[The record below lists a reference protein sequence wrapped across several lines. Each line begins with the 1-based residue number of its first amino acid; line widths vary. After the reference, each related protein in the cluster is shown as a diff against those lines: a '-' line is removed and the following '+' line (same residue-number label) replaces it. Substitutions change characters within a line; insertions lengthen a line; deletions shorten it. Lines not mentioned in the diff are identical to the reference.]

1 MEKRITGIA
10 VSPGIAIGKVYLFEK
25 KEVEINKCP
34 CKNPEEEKAKLIE
47 GRNKTKEQL
56 QKIRET
62 TAKKVSEEKA
72 AIFDAH
78 ITLLEDEDL
87 LQEVNDIITDE
98 KVSADY
104 ALSRG
109 IEVYRQ
115 ILSDV
120 QDEYLRERAGD
131 LADIADRW
139 IRNLLGE
146 KILELSEVP
155 ENSIIVARDLTP
167 SDTANLNLENTL
179 GFITEI
185 GGRTSHTSIM
195 ARSLEIP
202 AVVGIGSIIK
212 EIKSISNK
220 GNDLSIILNGN
231 TGGVIIEP
239 TEKSIEEC
247 KKLKEE
253 FDKSRALLKEY
264 AHRDAISKDGTKIRV
279 YANIGS
285 PADLGGALKNGADGI
300 GLYRTEFLFMENTD
314 FPTEEEQFKAY
325 KEVVE
330 AMSGHTVTIR
340 TMDIGGDKHLPYL
353 DMPVEENP
361 ALGWR
366 ALRICLDKPAI
377 IKTQFRA
384 LLRAS
389 AFGKVKIMLPMI
401 VSIEELRKAKAI
413 FNDCKLELIKENIT
427 FNESL
432 ELGIMIETPSVI
444 FRAESFARESDFF
457 SIGTNDLT
465 QYTLASDRGNEKI
478 ASICDPYNPSVL
490 IAIKMAIDGA
500 HSSGIIISMCGEL
513 AGDLLAVP
521 LLFGLGLDV
530 FSISAISIPEV
541 KKMIISLDKSECAM
555 LAKRVLTLS
564 TSEEVKAELLRFMEI
579 HERGD
584 TISY

>member
-1 MEKRITGIA
+1 MERKITGIG

-34 CKNPEEEKAKLIE
+34 CKNPEEEKTKLIE
-47 GRNKTKEQL
+47 ARDKTKEQL

-104 ALSRG
+104 ALSKG

-146 KILELSEVP
+146 KILELSDVP
-155 ENSIIVARDLTP
+155 PNSIIIARDLTP

-202 AVVGIGSIIK
+202 AVVGIGSIMKDI
-212 EIKSISNK
+212 NPAD
-220 GNDLSIILNGN
+220 NDLTIILNGN

-247 KKLKEE
+247 EKLKDE
-253 FDKSRALLKEY
+253 FDRNRALLKEF

-366 ALRICLDKPAI
+366 ALRICLDRQSI

-401 VSIEELRKAKAI
+401 VSMEELRKAKSI
-413 FNDCKLELIKENIT
+413 FNDCKLELVKENIA
-427 FNESL
+427 FNETL
-432 ELGIMIETPSVI
+432 ELGIMIETPSVV
-444 FRAESFARESDFF
+444 FKAESFARESDFF

-465 QYTLASDRGNEKI
+465 QYTLAADRGNEKI

-530 FSISAISIPEV
+530 FSMSAISIPEV
-541 KKMIISLDKSECAM
+541 KKMIISLDKPECAM
-555 LAKRVLTLS
+555 LAKRVLSLS
-564 TSEEVKAELLRFMEI
+564 TSEEVKAELLRFIEI

>member
-25 KEVEINKCP
+25 KEIEINKCP

-47 GRNKTKEQL
+47 ARDKTKEQL
-56 QKIRET
+56 QKIREN

-104 ALSRG
+104 ALSKG

-139 IRNLLGE
+139 IRNILGE
-146 KILELSEVP
+146 TIVELSDIP
-155 ENSIIVARDLTP
+155 KNSIIIARDLTP

-212 EIKSISNK
+212 DIKAIKTKSDIT
-220 GNDLSIILNGN
+220 IILNGN

-239 TEKSIEEC
+239 SEKSIVEC
-247 KKLKEE
+247 EKLKVE
-253 FDKSRALLKEY
+253 FDKNRALLKEF

-366 ALRICLDKPAI
+366 ALRICLDRQSI

-401 VSIEELRKAKAI
+401 VSLEELRKAKAI
-413 FNDCKLELIKENIT
+413 FNDCKLELMKENVA
-427 FNESL
+427 FNEAL
-432 ELGIMIETPSVI
+432 ELGIMIETPSVV
-444 FRAESFARESDFF
+444 FKSESFARESDFF

-465 QYTLASDRGNEKI
+465 QYTLAADRGNEKI

-530 FSISAISIPEV
+530 FSMSAISIPEV
-541 KKMIISLDKSECAM
+541 KKMIISLDKPECAM
-555 LAKRVLTLS
+555 LAKRVLSLS

-579 HERGD
+579 HERGE

>member
-25 KEVEINKCP
+25 KEIEINKCP

-47 GRNKTKEQL
+47 ARNKTKEQL
-56 QKIRET
+56 QKIRDN

-104 ALSRG
+104 ALSKG

-139 IRNLLGE
+139 IRNILGE
-146 KILELSEVP
+146 TIVELSDIP
-155 ENSIIVARDLTP
+155 KNSIIIARDLTP

-212 EIKSISNK
+212 DIKDIK
-220 GNDLSIILNGN
+220 TKKDLTIILNGN

-239 TEKSIEEC
+239 SEKSIEEC
-247 KKLKEE
+247 EKLKIE
-253 FDKSRALLKEY
+253 FDKNRALLKEF
-264 AHRDAISKDGTKIRV
+264 AHRDAVSKDGTKIRV

-353 DMPVEENP
+353 DMPAEENP

-366 ALRICLDKPAI
+366 ALRICLDRQSI

-401 VSIEELRKAKAI
+401 VSLEELRKAKAI
-413 FNDCKLELIKENIT
+413 FNDCKLELMKENVA
-427 FNESL
+427 FNEAL
-432 ELGIMIETPSVI
+432 ELGIMIETPSVV
-444 FRAESFARESDFF
+444 FKSESFARESDFF

-465 QYTLASDRGNEKI
+465 QYTLAADRGNEKI

-530 FSISAISIPEV
+530 FSMSAISIPEV
-541 KKMIISLDKSECAM
+541 KKMIISLDKPECAM
-555 LAKRVLTLS
+555 LAKRVLSLS

>member
-1 MEKRITGIA
+1 MEKRISGIG
-10 VSPGIAIGKVYLFEK
+10 VSPGIAIGKVYLLLK
-25 KEVEINKCP
+25 KDIVVSKCP
-34 CKNPEEEKAKLIE
+34 CANVAEEQKKLLE
-47 GRNKTKEQL
+47 ARNKTKEQL
-56 QKIRET
+56 LKIRET

-87 LQEVNDIITDE
+87 LEEVNNIIADD
-98 KVSADY
+98 KVCAEY
-104 ALSRG
+104 ALSQG
-109 IEVYRQ
+109 IEVYTK
-115 ILSDV
+115 ILSEV
-120 QDEYLRERAGD
+120 EDEYLRERAGD
-131 LADIADRW
+131 LVDISDRW
-139 IRNLLGE
+139 IRNIQGE
-146 KILELSEVP
+146 EITDISNLPKDSVV
-155 ENSIIVARDLTP
+155 VARDLTP
-167 SDTANLNLENTL
+167 SDTANLDLDNTL

-195 ARSLEIP
+195 ARSLELP
-202 AVVGIGSIIK
+202 AVVGIGEILKDLENNQTII
-212 EIKSISNK
+212 I
-220 GNDLSIILNGN
+220 NGN
-231 TGGVIIEP
+231 TGAVIIDPSKE
-239 TEKSIEEC
+239 SIDEC
-247 KKLKEE
+247 LKLKDE
-253 FDKSRALLKEY
+253 FDKKRALLKEY
-264 AHRDAISKDGTKIRV
+264 AHKDAVSKDGTKIRV

-285 PADLGGALKNGADGI
+285 PADLGGVLKNGADGI

-325 KEVVE
+325 KEVAV

-340 TMDIGGDKHLPYL
+340 TMDIGGDKYLPYL
-353 DMPVEENP
+353 EMPKEENP

-366 ALRICLDKPAI
+366 ALRICLDKTSI
-377 IKTQFRA
+377 IRTQFRA

-389 AFGKVKIMLPMI
+389 AFGKIKIMLPMI
-401 VSIEELRKAKAI
+401 VSLEELRKAKAI
-413 FNDCKLELIKENIT
+413 FNECKFELVKENIA

-432 ELGIMIETPSVI
+432 ELGMMIETPSVV
-444 FRAESFARESDFF
+444 FRAEAFAREADFF

-500 HSSGIIISMCGEL
+500 HANGIIISMCGEL

-530 FSISAISIPEV
+530 FSMSAISIPEV
-541 KKMIISLDKSECAM
+541 KKMIISLDKTECKM
-555 LAKRVLTLS
+555 LAKRVLTLD
-564 TSEEVKAELLRFMEI
+564 TADEVKAELLRFLEI
-579 HERGD
+579 HEKGE

>member
-25 KEVEINKCP
+25 KEIEINKCP

-47 GRNKTKEQL
+47 ARDKTKEQL

-139 IRNLLGE
+139 IRNILGE
-146 KILELSEVP
+146 TIVELSDIP
-155 ENSIIVARDLTP
+155 KNSIIIARDLTP

-212 EIKSISNK
+212 DIKAIKTKSDIT
-220 GNDLSIILNGN
+220 IILNGN

-239 TEKSIEEC
+239 SEKSIEEC
-247 KKLKEE
+247 EKLKVE
-253 FDKSRALLKEY
+253 FDRNRALLKEF

-366 ALRICLDKPAI
+366 ALRICLDRQSI

-401 VSIEELRKAKAI
+401 VSLEELRKAKAI
-413 FNDCKLELIKENIT
+413 FNDCKLELMKENVA
-427 FNESL
+427 FNEAL
-432 ELGIMIETPSVI
+432 ELGIMIETPSVV
-444 FRAESFARESDFF
+444 FKSESFARESDFF

-465 QYTLASDRGNEKI
+465 QYTLAADRGNEKI

-530 FSISAISIPEV
+530 FSMSAISIPEV
-541 KKMIISLDKSECAM
+541 KKMIISLDKPECAM
-555 LAKRVLTLS
+555 LAKRVLSLS

-579 HERGD
+579 HERGE

>member
-25 KEVEINKCP
+25 KEIEINKCP

-47 GRNKTKEQL
+47 ARDKTKEQL
-56 QKIRET
+56 QKIREN

-139 IRNLLGE
+139 IRNILGE
-146 KILELSEVP
+146 TIVELSDIP
-155 ENSIIVARDLTP
+155 KNSIIIARDLTP

-212 EIKSISNK
+212 DIKDIKTKSDIT
-220 GNDLSIILNGN
+220 IIVNGN

-239 TEKSIEEC
+239 SEKSIEEC
-247 KKLKEE
+247 EKLKVE
-253 FDKSRALLKEY
+253 FDKNRALLKEF

-366 ALRICLDKPAI
+366 ALRICLDRQSI

-401 VSIEELRKAKAI
+401 VSLEELRKAKAI
-413 FNDCKLELIKENIT
+413 FNDCKLELMKENVA
-427 FNESL
+427 FNEAL
-432 ELGIMIETPSVI
+432 ELGIMIETPSVV
-444 FRAESFARESDFF
+444 FKSESFARESDFF

-465 QYTLASDRGNEKI
+465 QYTLAADRGNEKI

-530 FSISAISIPEV
+530 FSMSAISIPEV
-541 KKMIISLDKSECAM
+541 KKMIISLDKPECAM
-555 LAKRVLTLS
+555 LAKRVLSLS

-579 HERGD
+579 HERGE

>member
-10 VSPGIAIGKVYLFEK
+10 VSPGIAIGKIYLFEK
-25 KEVEINKCP
+25 KEIEINKCP

-47 GRNKTKEQL
+47 ARNKTKEQL

-104 ALSRG
+104 ALSKG

-139 IRNLLGE
+139 IRNILGE
-146 KILELSEVP
+146 TIVELSDIP
-155 ENSIIVARDLTP
+155 KNSIIIARDLTP

-212 EIKSISNK
+212 DIKDIK
-220 GNDLSIILNGN
+220 TKKDLTIILNGN

-239 TEKSIEEC
+239 SEKSIEEC
-247 KKLKEE
+247 EKLKIE
-253 FDKSRALLKEY
+253 FDKNRALLKEF
-264 AHRDAISKDGTKIRV
+264 AHRDAVSKDGTKIRV

-353 DMPVEENP
+353 DMPAEENP

-366 ALRICLDKPAI
+366 ALRICLDRQSI

-401 VSIEELRKAKAI
+401 VSLEELRKAKAI
-413 FNDCKLELIKENIT
+413 FNDCKLELMKENVA
-427 FNESL
+427 FNEAL
-432 ELGIMIETPSVI
+432 ELGIMIETPSVV
-444 FRAESFARESDFF
+444 FKSESFARESDFF

-465 QYTLASDRGNEKI
+465 QYTLAADRGNEKI

-530 FSISAISIPEV
+530 FSMSAISIPEV
-541 KKMIISLDKSECAM
+541 KKMIISLDKPECAM
-555 LAKRVLTLS
+555 LAKRVLSLS

>member
-1 MEKRITGIA
+1 MEKRITGIG
-10 VSPGIAIGKVYLFEK
+10 VSPGIAIGKVYLLLK
-25 KEVEINKCP
+25 KELSVSKCP
-34 CKNPEEEKAKLIE
+34 CKEVEAEQAKLLE
-47 GRNKTKEQL
+47 ARNKTKEQL
-56 QKIRET
+56 LKIRET

-87 LQEVNDIITDE
+87 LEEVNNIIADE

-104 ALSRG
+104 ALSQG
-109 IEVYRQ
+109 IDVYTKMLSEVE
-115 ILSDV
+115 
-120 QDEYLRERAGD
+120 DEYLRERAGD
-131 LADIADRW
+131 LADISDRW
-139 IRNLLGE
+139 IRNIQGE
-146 KILELSEVP
+146 DIVDVSNLPKD
-155 ENSIIVARDLTP
+155 SIVIARDLTP
-167 SDTANLNLENTL
+167 SDTANLDLDNTL
-179 GFITEI
+179 AFVTEI

-195 ARSLEIP
+195 ARSLELP
-202 AVVGIGSIIK
+202 AVVGIGELLKDLENEQII
-212 EIKSISNK
+212 IV
-220 GNDLSIILNGN
+220 NGN
-231 TGGVIIEP
+231 TGAVIINPGKE
-239 TEKSIEEC
+239 SIDEC
-247 KKLKEE
+247 LKLKEE
-253 FDKSRALLKEY
+253 FDKKRALLKEY
-264 AHRDAISKDGTKIRV
+264 AHKDAVSKDGTKIRV

-325 KEVVE
+325 KEVAV

-340 TMDIGGDKHLPYL
+340 TMDIGGDKYLPYL
-353 DMPVEENP
+353 DMPKEENP

-366 ALRICLDKPAI
+366 ALRICLDKTAI

-389 AFGKVKIMLPMI
+389 AFGKIKVMLPMI

-413 FNDCKLELIKENIT
+413 FNECKLELMKEDIE
-427 FNESL
+427 FNEAL
-432 ELGIMIETPSVI
+432 ELGMMIETPSVV
-444 FRAESFARESDFF
+444 FRSEAFAREADFF

-490 IAIKMAIDGA
+490 IAIKMAIEGA
-500 HSSGIIISMCGEL
+500 HANGIIISMCGEL

-530 FSISAISIPEV
+530 FSMSAISIPEV
-541 KKMIISLDKSECAM
+541 KKMIISLDKAECQR
-555 LAKRVLTLS
+555 LAKRVISLDTA
-564 TSEEVKAELLRFMEI
+564 EEVKAELLRFLEI
-579 HERGD
+579 HEKGES
-584 TISY
+584 ISY

>member
-25 KEVEINKCP
+25 KDLEINKCP
-34 CKNPEEEKAKLIE
+34 CKNPEEEKVKLIE
-47 GRNKTKEQL
+47 GRNKAKEQL

-104 ALSRG
+104 ALSKG

-115 ILSDV
+115 ILSEV

-139 IRNLLGE
+139 IRNILGE
-146 KILELSEVP
+146 KIIELSDIP
-155 ENSIIVARDLTP
+155 QNSIIVARDLTP

-212 EIKSISNK
+212 EIKPHAD
-220 GNDLSIILNGN
+220 DLTIILNGN

-239 TEKSIEEC
+239 SEKSIEEC

-253 FDKSRALLKEY
+253 FDKNRALLKEF

-353 DMPVEENP
+353 DMPNEENP

-366 ALRICLDKPAI
+366 ALRICLDRQSI

-401 VSIEELRKAKAI
+401 VSLEELRKAKAV
-413 FNDCKLELIKENIT
+413 FNDCKLELIKENIA
-427 FNESL
+427 FNEAL
-432 ELGIMIETPSVI
+432 ELGIMIETPSVV
-444 FRAESFARESDFF
+444 FKSESFARESDFF

-465 QYTLASDRGNEKI
+465 QYTLAADRGNERI

-530 FSISAISIPEV
+530 FSMSAISIPEV
-541 KKMIISLDKSECAM
+541 KKMIISLDKPECAM
-555 LAKRVLTLS
+555 LAKRVLSLS
-564 TSEEVKAELLRFMEI
+564 TAEEVKAELLRFMEI

>member
-25 KEVEINKCP
+25 KEIEINKCP
-34 CKNPEEEKAKLIE
+34 CKNPEEEKTKLIE
-47 GRNKTKEQL
+47 ARDKTKEQL
-56 QKIRET
+56 QKIREN

-139 IRNLLGE
+139 IRNILGE
-146 KILELSEVP
+146 TIVELSDIP
-155 ENSIIVARDLTP
+155 KNSIIIARDLTP

-212 EIKSISNK
+212 DIKDIKTKSDIT
-220 GNDLSIILNGN
+220 IILNGN

-239 TEKSIEEC
+239 SEKSIEEC
-247 KKLKEE
+247 EKLKVE
-253 FDKSRALLKEY
+253 FDRNRALLKEF

-366 ALRICLDKPAI
+366 ALRICLDRQSI

-401 VSIEELRKAKAI
+401 VSLEELRKAKAI
-413 FNDCKLELIKENIT
+413 FNDCKLELMKENVA
-427 FNESL
+427 FNEAL
-432 ELGIMIETPSVI
+432 ELGIMIETPSVV
-444 FRAESFARESDFF
+444 FKSESFARESDFF

-465 QYTLASDRGNEKI
+465 QYTLAADRGNEKI

-530 FSISAISIPEV
+530 FSMSAISIPEV
-541 KKMIISLDKSECAM
+541 KKMIISLDKPECAM
-555 LAKRVLTLS
+555 LAKRVLSLS

>member
-1 MEKRITGIA
+1 MERKITGIG

-34 CKNPEEEKAKLIE
+34 CKNPEEEKTKLIE
-47 GRNKTKEQL
+47 ARDKTKEQL

-104 ALSRG
+104 ALSKG
-109 IEVYRQ
+109 IEVYKQ

-146 KILELSEVP
+146 KIVELSDIP
-155 ENSIIVARDLTP
+155 PNSIIIARDLTP

-202 AVVGIGSIIK
+202 AVVGIGSIMKDI
-212 EIKSISNK
+212 NPDDA
-220 GNDLSIILNGN
+220 DLTVILNGN

-247 KKLKEE
+247 EKLKDE
-253 FDKSRALLKEY
+253 FDRNRALLKEF

-366 ALRICLDKPAI
+366 ALRICLDRQSI

-401 VSIEELRKAKAI
+401 VSMEELRKAKAI
-413 FNDCKLELIKENIT
+413 FNDCKLELVKENIA
-427 FNESL
+427 FNETL
-432 ELGIMIETPSVI
+432 ELGIMIETPSVV
-444 FRAESFARESDFF
+444 FKSESFARESDFF

-465 QYTLASDRGNEKI
+465 QYTLAADRGNEKI

-530 FSISAISIPEV
+530 FSMSAISIPEV
-541 KKMIISLDKSECAM
+541 KKMIISLDKPECAM
-555 LAKRVLTLS
+555 LAKRVLSLS

>member
-10 VSPGIAIGKVYLFEK
+10 VSPGIAIGKIYLFEK
-25 KEVEINKCP
+25 KEIEINKCP

-47 GRNKTKEQL
+47 ARNKTKEQL
-56 QKIRET
+56 QKIRDT

-104 ALSRG
+104 ALSKG

-139 IRNLLGE
+139 IRNILGE
-146 KILELSEVP
+146 TIVELSDIP
-155 ENSIIVARDLTP
+155 KNSIIIARDLTP

-212 EIKSISNK
+212 DIKDIK
-220 GNDLSIILNGN
+220 AKKDLTIILNGN

-239 TEKSIEEC
+239 SEKSIEEC
-247 KKLKEE
+247 EKLKIE
-253 FDKSRALLKEY
+253 FDKNRALLKEF
-264 AHRDAISKDGTKIRV
+264 AHRDAVSKDGTKIRV

-353 DMPVEENP
+353 DMPAEENP

-366 ALRICLDKPAI
+366 ALRICLDRQSI

-401 VSIEELRKAKAI
+401 VSLEELRKAKAI
-413 FNDCKLELIKENIT
+413 FNDCKLELMKENVA
-427 FNESL
+427 FNEAL
-432 ELGIMIETPSVI
+432 ELGIMIETPSVV
-444 FRAESFARESDFF
+444 FKSESFARESDFF

-465 QYTLASDRGNEKI
+465 QYTLAADRGNEKI

-530 FSISAISIPEV
+530 FSMSAISIPEV
-541 KKMIISLDKSECAM
+541 KKMIISLDKPECAM
-555 LAKRVLTLS
+555 LAKRVLSLS

>member
-10 VSPGIAIGKVYLFEK
+10 VSPGIAIGKIYLFEK
-25 KEVEINKCP
+25 KEIEINKCP

-47 GRNKTKEQL
+47 ARNKTKEQL
-56 QKIRET
+56 QKIRDT

-104 ALSRG
+104 ALSKG

-139 IRNLLGE
+139 IRNILGE
-146 KILELSEVP
+146 TIVELSDIP
-155 ENSIIVARDLTP
+155 KNSIIIARDLTP

-212 EIKSISNK
+212 DIKDIK
-220 GNDLSIILNGN
+220 TKNDLTIILNGN

-239 TEKSIEEC
+239 SEKSIEEC
-247 KKLKEE
+247 EKLKIE
-253 FDKSRALLKEY
+253 FDKNRTLLKEF
-264 AHRDAISKDGTKIRV
+264 AHRDAVSKDGTKIRV

-353 DMPVEENP
+353 DMPAEENP

-366 ALRICLDKPAI
+366 ALRICLDRQSI

-401 VSIEELRKAKAI
+401 VSLEELRKAKAI
-413 FNDCKLELIKENIT
+413 FNDCKLELMKENVA
-427 FNESL
+427 FNEAL
-432 ELGIMIETPSVI
+432 ELGIMIETPSVV
-444 FRAESFARESDFF
+444 FKSESFARESDFF

-465 QYTLASDRGNEKI
+465 QYTLAADRGNEKI

-530 FSISAISIPEV
+530 FSMSAISIPEV
-541 KKMIISLDKSECAM
+541 KKMIISLDKPECAM
-555 LAKRVLTLS
+555 LAKRVLSLS

>member
-25 KEVEINKCP
+25 KEIEINKCP

-47 GRNKTKEQL
+47 ARNKTKEQL
-56 QKIRET
+56 QKIREN

-104 ALSRG
+104 ALSKG

-139 IRNLLGE
+139 IRNILGE
-146 KILELSEVP
+146 TIVELSDIP
-155 ENSIIVARDLTP
+155 KNSIIIARDLTP

-212 EIKSISNK
+212 DIKDIKTKSDIT
-220 GNDLSIILNGN
+220 IILNGN

-239 TEKSIEEC
+239 SEKSIEEC
-247 KKLKEE
+247 EKLKVE
-253 FDKSRALLKEY
+253 FDKNRALLKEF

-366 ALRICLDKPAI
+366 ALRICLDRQSI

-401 VSIEELRKAKAI
+401 VSLEELRKAKAI
-413 FNDCKLELIKENIT
+413 FNDCKLELMKENVA
-427 FNESL
+427 FNEAL
-432 ELGIMIETPSVI
+432 ELGIMIETPSVV
-444 FRAESFARESDFF
+444 FKSESFARESDFF

-465 QYTLASDRGNEKI
+465 QYTLAADRGNEKI

-530 FSISAISIPEV
+530 FSMSAISIPEV
-541 KKMIISLDKSECAM
+541 KKMIISLDKPECAM
-555 LAKRVLTLS
+555 LAKRVLSLS

-579 HERGD
+579 HERGE

>member
-10 VSPGIAIGKVYLFEK
+10 VSPGIAIGKIYLFEK
-25 KEVEINKCP
+25 KEIEINKCP

-47 GRNKTKEQL
+47 ARNKTKEQL
-56 QKIRET
+56 QKIRDT

-104 ALSRG
+104 ALSKG
-109 IEVYRQ
+109 IEVYKQ

-120 QDEYLRERAGD
+120 EDEYLRERAGD

-139 IRNLLGE
+139 IRNILGE
-146 KILELSEVP
+146 TIVELSDIP
-155 ENSIIVARDLTP
+155 KNSIIIARDLTP

-212 EIKSISNK
+212 DIKEIKTK
-220 GNDLSIILNGN
+220 NDLTIILNGN

-239 TEKSIEEC
+239 SEKSIEEC
-247 KKLKEE
+247 EKLKIE
-253 FDKSRALLKEY
+253 FDKNRALLKEF
-264 AHRDAISKDGTKIRV
+264 AHRDAVSKDGTKIRV

-353 DMPVEENP
+353 DMPAEENP

-366 ALRICLDKPAI
+366 ALRICLDRQSI

-401 VSIEELRKAKAI
+401 VSLEELRKAKAI
-413 FNDCKLELIKENIT
+413 FNDCKLELMKENVA
-427 FNESL
+427 FNEAL
-432 ELGIMIETPSVI
+432 ELGIMIETPSVV
-444 FRAESFARESDFF
+444 FKSESFARESDFF

-465 QYTLASDRGNEKI
+465 QYTLAADRGNEKI

-530 FSISAISIPEV
+530 FSMSAISIPEV
-541 KKMIISLDKSECAM
+541 KKMIISLDKPECAM
-555 LAKRVLTLS
+555 LAKRVLSLS

>member
-25 KEVEINKCP
+25 KEIEINKCP
-34 CKNPEEEKAKLIE
+34 CKNPEEEKTKLIE
-47 GRNKTKEQL
+47 ARDKTKEQL
-56 QKIRET
+56 QKIREN

-139 IRNLLGE
+139 IRNILGE
-146 KILELSEVP
+146 TIVELSDIP
-155 ENSIIVARDLTP
+155 KNSIIIARDLTP

-212 EIKSISNK
+212 DIKAIKTKSDI
-220 GNDLSIILNGN
+220 SIIVNGN

-239 TEKSIEEC
+239 SEKSIEEC
-247 KKLKEE
+247 EKLKVE
-253 FDKSRALLKEY
+253 FDKNRALLKEF

-366 ALRICLDKPAI
+366 ALRICLDRQSI

-401 VSIEELRKAKAI
+401 VSLEELRKAKAI
-413 FNDCKLELIKENIT
+413 FNDCKLELMKENVA
-427 FNESL
+427 FNEAL
-432 ELGIMIETPSVI
+432 ELGIMIETPSVV
-444 FRAESFARESDFF
+444 FKSESFARESDFF

-465 QYTLASDRGNEKI
+465 QYTLAADRGNEKI

-530 FSISAISIPEV
+530 FSMSAISIPEV
-541 KKMIISLDKSECAM
+541 KKMIISLDKPECAM
-555 LAKRVLTLS
+555 LAKRVLSLS

-579 HERGD
+579 HERGE